1 MNFIPIQI
9 FVITVLS
16 TVSPE
21 TEHVETGYIIGKNL
35 FETFL
40 KGGIFMWP
48 ILLCSV
54 IGVAFALERMIALR
68 RTVVFP
74 SKLLH
79 EVKTLAQERK
89 LQDIIKL
96 CEANN
101 SVFARMLLACLK
113 KVHSSAFE
121 IEATLESAGSRA
133 LLELRTNTKALGVIA
148 DVAPLLG
155 LLGTVQGMIM
165 AFDVVA
171 KTGALGR
178 AEKLAESIAVALLTT
193 AFGLLVAVPSVI
205 FYHYFRA
212 RAEALLKSIGEA
224 CLEIIE
230 LFSTVG
236 DKNKK

>member
-1 MNFIPIQI
+1 MNFIVIQI
-9 FVITVLS
+9 FTVTVIG

-21 TEHVETGYIIGKNL
+21 TENIETGYIIGKNL

-48 ILLCSV
+48 ILFCSV
-54 IGVAFALERMIALR
+54 MAVAFALERLIALR

-74 SKLLH
+74 TKLLH
-79 EVKTLAQERK
+79 EVKTLAQEQK
-89 LQDIIKL
+89 LQDAIKL
-96 CEANN
+96 CETNN
-101 SVFARMLLACLK
+101 SVFARMLLACLR

-121 IEATLESAGSRA
+121 IETTLESAGDRA
-133 LLELRTNTKALGVIA
+133 LIELRTNTKALGVIA

-193 AFGLLVAVPSVI
+193 AFGLLIAVPSVI

-212 RAEALLKSIGEA
+212 RTDALLKSMEEA

-230 LFSTVG
+230 LFGTEG